1 MSVDGSE
8 MNAVLTYLKIKIGR
22 LYYGIDYPK
31 DAEEQIEKSR
41 KKKTAVP
48 KIKEMAK
55 NHDNSN
61 NSNLASPTASSS
73 VPNSAKIT
81 ARSKSYRGENKE
93 NINHGI
99 QVGNKPNF
107 PAARSAVKPKQK
119 KQKNLKNKT
128 APSVNAGPSHQSELD
143 NVLIEWQPIFEE
155 IFGKLIT
162 ENGPNDKWTFDF
174 GIFGKEE
181 RQNKANRFY
190 RFLDYNV
197 GVKYYCSV
205 TGY

>member
-8 MNAVLTYLKIKIGR
+8 MNAVLRYLKIKIGR
-22 LYYGIDYPK
+22 LYYGIDYPI
-31 DAEEQIEKSR
+31 DAEKQIEKSR
-41 KKKTAVP
+41 KKKTGVTG
-48 KIKEMAK
+48 IKEIAK
-55 NHDNSN
+55 IHDNSN
-61 NSNLASPTASSS
+61 NSNLASPASSS

-81 ARSKSYRGENKE
+81 ARSKPSRGENKE
-93 NINHGI
+93 NLNHGI
-99 QVGNKPNF
+99 QVDNKPNF
-107 PAARSAVKPKQK
+107 PAARNAVKPKQK
-119 KQKNLKNKT
+119 KKDNFKNKT
-128 APSVNAGPSHQSELD
+128 ASPGNAGSDESELQD
-143 NVLIEWQPIFEE
+143 QWQPIFDN

-162 ENGPNDKWTFDF
+162 ENGPDDKWTFDF